1 MREKKP
7 AVQCAIEEALS
18 VIGDRWSLLI
28 VRDVLRGVNRF
39 DSLQESLQISRNILT
54 QRLNTLEEAGIL
66 VKIPIKPGAR
76 RMLYNATPK
85 CFALVPTLVSLIDW
99 SARWSEKPNTRW
111 ARVIDKRTGEPVTV
125 DLVGNDGEPVS
136 LLDLDLTY

>member
-1 MREKKP
+1 MSEKKP

-66 VKIPIKPGAR
+66 VKIPIRPGAR

-85 CFALVPTLVSLIDW
+85 CLALVPTLVSLIDW
-99 SARWSEKPNTRW
+99 STHWSEKPNTRW
-111 ARVIDKRTGEPVTV
+111 SRVIDKRTGEPVKV
-125 DLVGNDGEPVS
+125 DLVGKDGKPVS
-136 LLDLDLTY
+136 LLDLDLKY